1 MPSDP
6 SWEQDGRKMEPQKMQ
21 KDFGKTPGDPSSKEL
36 TEKIIDSAREVHSQL
51 GPGLL
56 ETVYEEAMAHEFAL
70 RKIPFARQKEI
81 RLNYKGK
88 DIGWHRVDF
97 LVANEVLI
105 ELKSVEVLH
114 GIHEAQ
120 MMACLR
126 ALQAHAGL
134 LINFNVES
142 LKDGI
147 RRIVT

>member
-1 MPSDP
+1 
-6 SWEQDGRKMEPQKMQ
+6 MEPQKMQ
-21 KDFGKTPGDPSSKEL
+21 KDFVQGPGEPLSKDL
-36 TEKIIDSAREVHSQL
+36 NEKIIASAMEVHSQL

-56 ETVYEEAMAHEFAL
+56 ENVYEEAMAHEFAL
-70 RKIPFARQKEI
+70 RKIPFVRQKEI

-97 LVANEVLI
+97 LVGNEVLI

-126 ALQAHAGL
+126 ALEAREGL
-134 LINFNVES
+134 LINFNVER
-142 LKDGI
+142 LQDGI
-147 RRIVT
+147 RRIVI

>member
-1 MPSDP
+1 MAIPKQALNSFN
-6 SWEQDGRKMEPQKMQ
+6 RL
-21 KDFGKTPGDPSSKEL
+21 FHL
-36 TEKIIDSAREVHSQL
+36 NEKIIASAMEVHSQL

-56 ETVYEEAMAHEFAL
+56 ENVYEEAMAHEFAL
-70 RKIPFARQKEI
+70 RKIPFVRQKEI

-97 LVANEVLI
+97 LVGNEVLI

-126 ALQAHAGL
+126 ALQARAGL
-134 LINFNVES
+134 LINFKVER
-142 LKDGI
+142 LEDGI
-147 RRIVT
+147 RRIVI